1 MHKYSFANVVHQQQG
16 ILLTPTKL
24 THSILV
30 DDDSMMMNR
39 DLSDNQLSGT
49 IPSSI
54 GSLGNLQQLYAQSN
68 T

>member
-16 ILLTPTKL
+16 ILLTPTIL

-30 DDDSMMMNR
+30 VDDSMINR
-39 DLSDNQLSGT
+39 NIYSNQLSGT

-54 GSLGNLQQLYAQSN
+54 VSLYYLEYLYVQSN